1 MPEAKE
7 QQELPDTIQY
17 HTSAEWTKGHQGL
30 ACSPKKVDVEVVCP
44 PPFCHER
51 DDLWSPEEYFV
62 SSVEMCLMMTFIYF
76 ADRGELPF
84 VSYES
89 RATGTVEF
97 VDGKAKFTKIDIYP
111 RIGATD
117 DRNAKKIERMLKGAS
132 KACLVTNSITAE
144 VEHHLEI
151 VVGEGGVI
159 RNA

>member
-1 MPEAKE
+1 MAETTQQQNIPE
-7 QQELPDTIQY
+7 QIQY
-17 HTSAEWTKGHQGL
+17 HTSTRWTTGHQGV
-30 ACSPKKVDVEVVCP
+30 AGSPKKVDVEVVCP

-97 VDGKAKFTKIDIYP
+97 VDGKAKFTKVDIYP

-117 DRNAKKIERMLKGAS
+117 ERNAKKIERMLKGAS

-144 VEHHLEI
+144 VEHHPEI
-151 VVGEGGVI
+151 VVM
-159 RNA
+159 RDA

>member
-1 MPEAKE
+1 MPATT
-7 QQELPDTIQY
+7 QQHDIPDQIQY
-17 HTSAEWTKGHQGL
+17 HTSTRWTTSHQGV
-30 ACSPKKVDVEVVCP
+30 ASSPKKVDVEVVCP

-111 RIGATD
+111 RVGAPD
-117 DRNAKKIERMLKGAS
+117 ERNVKKIGRMLKGAS

-144 VEHHLEI
+144 VEHHAEI
-151 VVGEGGVI
+151 VVM

>member
-1 MPEAKE
+1 MPALRERT
-7 QQELPDTIQY
+7 ELPNVIQY
-17 HTSAEWTKGHQGL
+17 HTSAEWTVRHQGV
-30 ACSPKKVDVEVVCP
+30 ARSPKKIGVEVVCP
-44 PPFCHER
+44 PPFCRER
-51 DDLWSPEEYFV
+51 DDLWSAEEYFV